1 MSENQ
6 YTYLCTSLRG
16 GAEMLRVDLREML
29 SVLRDTPGCRKVTM
43 MELHRKTAI
52 NRNILHK
59 LAGDPFSLIKLEDL
73 DELLDFLFKRFVEA
87 NAFDGRYQDLAFNLT
102 SRMVQ
107 WVPNDP
113 IVNRAVE
120 KWWELR
126 DEHGRIHS
134 DDKAASWVLCFWT
147 EYQRIYGL
155 KKK

>member
-1 MSENQ
+1 
-6 YTYLCTSLRG
+6 
-16 GAEMLRVDLREML
+16 MLG
-29 SVLRDTPGCRKVTM
+29 VLRDTPGCRRATI
-43 MELHRKTAI
+43 MEIHHTTAVNRNTLHRLV
-52 NRNILHK
+52 R
-59 LAGDPFSLIKLEDL
+59 DPVSLIKLEDL
-73 DELLDFLFKRFVEA
+73 DKLLEFLFNRFVQA
-87 NAFDGRYQDLAFNLT
+87 NEFKGDYQVLASKLT
-102 SRMVQ
+102 SRMIQ

>member
-1 MSENQ
+1 
-6 YTYLCTSLRG
+6 
-16 GAEMLRVDLREML
+16 MLRVDLREML
-29 SVLRDTPGCRKVTM
+29 GVLRDTPGCQRATI
-43 MELHRKTAI
+43 MEIYRTTAVNRNTLHRLV
-52 NRNILHK
+52 R
-59 LAGDPFSLIKLEDL
+59 DPVSLIKLEDL
-73 DELLDFLFKRFVEA
+73 DKLLEFLFDRLVQA
-87 NAFDGRYQDLAFNLT
+87 NEFKGDYQRLASKLT
-102 SRMVQ
+102 SRMIQ